1 MWKPLQF
8 PLLSLILR
16 SRFPQKPSLWSAA
29 ASDCACVGGQPCL
42 SQRKQ
47 WNTDGYHRREQSRN
61 KAVIE
66 CVLVWKKVAVEEGW
80 SRSTDLYHPEAPFT
94 GAGVKCALVVW
105 NSSLKLSWCGFPGK
119 DHSHLG
125 KVCLG
130 QPESLVITSVIEHPC
145 KRQAKKLRGGTGE
158 LARDDVLWVWN
169 FWSWTGKTDTQKRK
183 NKGTPFSQLIEHQ
196 QWW

>member
-29 ASDCACVGGQPCL
+29 ASDCACVRGQPCL

-66 CVLVWKKVAVEEGW
+66 CVSLCGKRLLWKRVDQEALT
-80 SRSTDLYHPEAPFT
+80 SYHPEAPLT

-105 NSSLKLSWCGFPGK
+105 NSSLKLSWCGFPGE
-119 DHSHLG
+119 DR

-130 QPESLVITSVIEHPC
+130 RPESLVITSVIEHPC
-145 KRQAKKLRGGTGE
+145 ERQAKELRGGTGE
-158 LARDDVLWVWN
+158 LACDDVLWVWS
-169 FWSWTGKTDTQKRK
+169 FWSWMGKTDTQKRK
-183 NKGTPFSQLIEHQ
+183 SKGTPFSQPIEHQ
-196 QWW
+196 QRW